1 MSDLRLLSRHPN
13 LEFVDLTNNPIVHL
27 DYYQEFIAIFVRNL
41 KMLDRKPVDRA
52 RMEQVRQDSK
62 FIRDLLSTLREF
74 YFKIVTTKSITQRLA
89 INEEFRTKYGV
100 EEKAPHSRSEQFD
113 ILQQNI
119 LENIDENALIEFE
132 AYLLDDLEMIMDQLF
147 PDKM

>member
-1 MSDLRLLSRHPN
+1 M
-13 LEFVDLTNNPIVHL
+13 TNNPIVHL

-41 KMLDRKPVDRA
+41 KTLDRKPVDRS

-62 FIRDLLSTLREF
+62 FIRDLLTTLRES
-74 YFKIVTTKSITQRLA
+74 YLKIVATKSISQRLA
-89 INEEFRTKYGV
+89 VNEEFRAKYNLT
-100 EEKAPHSRSEQFD
+100 EHATHSRSKQFD

-119 LENIDENALIEFE
+119 LQNIDDNTLIEFE
-132 AYLLDDLEMIMDQLF
+132 AYLLDDLELIMDQLF